1 MKLDKRIIIFA
12 VVLAAITTFGIY
24 KYLESLKPEEVEVTY
39 VEVWVA
45 KETIPAKVKVTDAMI
60 DYREIDK
67 KYVHPE
73 SMTDGTKIV
82 GKYTM
87 ERILADE
94 QILES
99 RLFDLEALRF
109 SYNIP
114 SGQRAMTIQ
123 VNLIAGISD
132 MVTPGDHVDLLVHV
146 AAREKDGVSYPPA
159 TKAFIE
165 DVLVLSINKMDSIEE
180 KKASDD
186 AAEEQASSRLLT
198 LAINASETEKLFQ
211 ADQTGEIRLALRHPD
226 ADDEIGTNGSITDD
240 FVPLRR

>member
-12 VVLAAITTFGIY
+12 VLLAAITTFGIY
-24 KYLESLKPEEVEVTY
+24 KYLDSLGAEEREVEY

-60 DYREIDK
+60 DYKEIDR
-67 KYVHPE
+67 KYIHPE
-73 SMTDGTKIV
+73 AMTDKNGIV

-87 ERILADE
+87 ERILMDE

-109 SYNIP
+109 SYKIP
-114 SGQRAMTIQ
+114 PEKRAMTIQ

-132 MVTPGDHVDLLVHV
+132 MITPGDHIDLLVHIEE
-146 AAREKDGVSYPPA
+146 REKEGITYPPA

-180 KKASDD
+180 KKAADD
-186 AAEEQASSRLLT
+186 AAEEQADNRLLT
-198 LAINASETEKLFQ
+198 LAVDTSMTERLFQ
-211 ADQTGEIRLALRHPD
+211 ADMTGQIRIALRHPD
-226 ADDEIGTNGSITDD
+226 ADNKIGTNGSITDD

>member
-12 VVLAAITTFGIY
+12 VLLAAITTFGIY
-24 KYLESLKPEEVEVTY
+24 KYLDSLKPEEKQITY

-45 KETIPAKVKVTDAMI
+45 KETIAAKVKITDAMI
-60 DYREIDK
+60 DYKEIDK

-73 SMTDGTKIV
+73 AMTDSAKIV

-109 SYNIP
+109 SYKVP
-114 SGQRAMTIQ
+114 PEKRAMTIQ

-132 MVTPGDHVDLLVHV
+132 MITPGDHIDLLVHTEG
-146 AAREKDGVSYPPA
+146 REKEGITYPAA

-165 DVLVLSINKMDSIEE
+165 DVLVLAINKMDSIEE
-180 KKASDD
+180 KKAADD
-186 AAEEQASSRLLT
+186 AAE
-198 LAINASETEKLFQ
+198 
-211 ADQTGEIRLALRHPD
+211 DM
-226 ADDEIGTNGSITDD
+226 
-240 FVPLRR
+240 

>member
-12 VVLAAITTFGIY
+12 VLLAAITTFGIY
-24 KYLESLKPEEVEVTY
+24 KYLDSLKPEEKEISY
-39 VEVWVA
+39 AEVWVA
-45 KETIPAKVKVTDAMI
+45 KETIPAKVKITDAMI
-60 DYREIDK
+60 DYKEIDQ

-73 SMTDGTKIV
+73 AMTDKTGIV

-114 SGQRAMTIQ
+114 PDKRAMTIQ
-123 VNLIAGISD
+123 VDLIAGISD
-132 MVTPGDHVDLLVHV
+132 MITPGDHIDILVHMEE
-146 AAREKDGVSYPPA
+146 REKEGITYPPV
-159 TKAFIE
+159 TKAFVQN
-165 DVLVLSINKMDSIEE
+165 VLVLAINKMDSIEV
-180 KKASDD
+180 KKAADD
-186 AAEEQASSRLLT
+186 AAEEQAGSRLLT
-198 LAINASETEKLFQ
+198 LAVDTSMTESLFQ
-211 ADQTGEIRLALRHPD
+211 ADQMGQIRIALRHPD
-226 ADDEIGTNGSITDD
+226 AENRIETNGSITDD